1 MGGIGV
7 GNLDNLLKSLFG
19 LAVFKRCALPK
30 YVGMC
35 KEIKSVGFRSIQ
47 FKRFCFKTW
56 FVGLSFSFMA

>member
-1 MGGIGV
+1 MEGIGL

-19 LAVFKRCALPK
+19 LAVFKRSPK

-35 KEIKSVGFRSIQ
+35 KEIKSVRFRSIQ

-56 FVGLSFSFMA
+56 FVGLAFSYMA